1 MRISLVI
8 ATLAAIAVGMV
19 HLRRAQTRAHHQVH
33 RLQMEQIALR
43 TKLYDQQRALGFL
56 TAPKQVQERARRMDA
71 GLTYR
76 FSAPGPVADR
86 SR

>member
-19 HLRRAQTRAHHQVH
+19 HLRRAQTRVHHRVH

-43 TKLYDQQRALGFL
+43 TKLYDQQKALGFL
-56 TAPKQVQERARRMDA
+56 TAPRQVRQRARRMDA
-71 GLTYR
+71 GLTHR
-76 FSAPGPVADR
+76 FSAPGTVADG